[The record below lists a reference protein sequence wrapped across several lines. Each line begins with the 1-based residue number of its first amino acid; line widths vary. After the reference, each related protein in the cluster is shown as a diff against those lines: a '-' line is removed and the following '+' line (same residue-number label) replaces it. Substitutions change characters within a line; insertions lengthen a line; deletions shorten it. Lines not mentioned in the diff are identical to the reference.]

1 MLIPSAR
8 AGKDPAGY
16 VKKQDTW
23 FADQEAKR
31 TAVNILSQPSEPGGW
46 PKHIDTTVLPW
57 GQTEFQFKLELG
69 LTPNRRFKLELGLT
83 PNRRSDPESPF
94 PVRQRDGKGF
104 GCGGTTGP

>member
-31 TAVNILSQPSEPGGW
+31 TAVNILSQPFEPGGW
-46 PKHIDTTVLPW
+46 PKHIDTTVATVT
-57 GQTEFQFKLELG
+57 G
-69 LTPNRRFKLELGLT
+69 NRRIPFSTT
-83 PNRRSDPESPF
+83 PLN
-94 PVRQRDGKGF
+94 VRNPIKNVSIRIAISTVRL
-104 GCGGTTGP
+104 GCGLQEFL